1 VLFVVSSGEAVRR
14 ERPGAPGNRF
24 ARRSAALAVVAG
36 LVVGFGV
43 PAAASAA
50 VRVPAGHRVSA
61 SSGGTFVVG
70 DTSSVQKLDPD
81 VVTNF
86 LDFQALGLIY
96 DQLVQYNTK
105 LQLVP
110 DLATSWAYGDGNRM
124 LTFQLRKGVTFDD
137 GSTFTSANVVASLD
151 RALAPKTGDASAS
164 FLANVKKIVATGT
177 YTVQFQLSRP
187 DTSILDGLTSVN
199 LSVLSTKAIAAG
211 TLAKT
216 PDGTGPFEFSSWSPG
231 NTFVMKANPNYWG
244 GRVSLGTVKIETIP
258 SEQSIASAVE
268 ANTVQLGL
276 LTEPQVATHLPSSL
290 KVQSVLDLTYRAL
303 MLQDKTGPLAKVDN
317 RLAIA
322 CAVNRKQVLEDAVF
336 GAGQVVGPVPLGQY
350 ASNPVSA
357 VCPTPNLATA
367 KSYLQKAGDPKGFS
381 FTAVTSTDLDPTS
394 AAQATVVQSDLA
406 KVGITMNIQNLAED
420 AYIQD
425 WLKGKFEAAFAW
437 NGADPNPYTMYGRY
451 FGTGANLGIPAGYSS
466 AELQKLLAEG
476 DTATS
481 AAAQKSIWTSFSN
494 QLTSNAVWIWLFTG
508 LDYAV
513 MAPSVHGFT
522 LAPTNSTSLDALRS
536 TTFS

>member
-1 VLFVVSSGEAVRR
+1 VVCSNDVVVRR
-14 ERPGAPGNRF
+14 RAGRYVRNGATLVVGASLLATFGGLVPAPGA
-24 ARRSAALAVVAG
+24 AAQVVHAARSAA
-36 LVVGFGV
+36 
-43 PAAASAA
+43 ASN
-50 VRVPAGHRVSA
+50 
-61 SSGGTFVVG
+61 GGTLVVG

-96 DQLVQYNTK
+96 DQLVQYNSK

-110 DLATSWAYGDGNRM
+110 DLATSWAYSNGNKL

-137 GSTFTSANVVASLD
+137 GTPFSSANVVVSME

-164 FLANVKKIVATGT
+164 FLTNVEKIKATGP
-177 YTVQFQLSRP
+177 YTVEFVLSRP

-199 LSVLSTKAIAAG
+199 LSILSTKAVGAD

-216 PDGTGPFEFSSWSPG
+216 PDGTGPYEFESWSPG
-231 NTFVMKANPNYWG
+231 NTFVMKPNPFYWG
-244 GRVSLGTVKIETIP
+244 GRPSIGTIKIETIP

-276 LTEPQVATHLPSSL
+276 LTQPQVATHLPGSI
-290 KVQSVLDLTYRAL
+290 KVDKVLDLTYRAL
-303 MLQDKTGPLAKVDN
+303 MLQDKSGPLIKVDN

-322 CAVNRKQVLEDAVF
+322 CAVDRKQVVEDAVF
-336 GAGQVVGPVPLGQY
+336 GAGQVVGPVPLGQF

-357 VCPTPNLATA
+357 VCPTPNVTTA
-367 KSYLQKAGDPKGFS
+367 KSYLQKAGNPKGFS
-381 FTAVTSTDLDPTS
+381 FTALTSTDLDPTS

-406 KVGITMNIQNLAED
+406 KVGIKMNIQNLAGD

-425 WLKGKFEAAFAW
+425 WLKGRFQAAFAW

-451 FGTGANLGIPAGYSS
+451 FGAGANLGVPAGYSS
-466 AELQKLLAEG
+466 PTLQKLLVQG
-476 DTATS
+476 DQATG
-481 AAAQKSIWTSFSN
+481 AAAQTSDWAQFSKA
-494 QLTSNAVWIWLFTG
+494 LTSNAVWIWLFTAY
-508 LDYAV
+508 DYAAMV
-513 MAPSVHGFT
+513 SSLHGFS

-536 TTFS
+536 ATIS

>member
-1 VLFVVSSGEAVRR
+1 VVSSGEAVRR
-14 ERPGAPGNRF
+14 GWSGVPGNRF
-24 ARRSAALAVVAG
+24 ARRGAALAAVTG

-43 PAAASAA
+43 PASASAA
-50 VRVPAGHRVSA
+50 VRAPAGDRVSA

-110 DLATSWAYGDGNRM
+110 DLATSWAYSDGNRM

-137 GSTFTSANVVASLD
+137 GSTFTSADVVASLD

-164 FLANVKKIVATGT
+164 YLANVKKIVATGT

-199 LSVLSTKAIAAG
+199 LSMLSTKAIAAG

-244 GRVSLGTVKIETIP
+244 GKVTLGTVKIETIP

-303 MLQDKTGPLAKVDN
+303 MLQDKTGPLANVDN

-336 GAGQVVGPVPLGQY
+336 GGGRVVGPVPLGQY
-350 ASNPVSA
+350 ASDPVSA
-357 VCPTPNLATA
+357 VCPTTNVAMA

-466 AELQKLLAEG
+466 AELQKLLAQG

-513 MAPSVHGFT
+513 LAPSVHGFT

>member
-1 VLFVVSSGEAVRR
+1 VVCFGEVAAAG
-14 ERPGAPGNRF
+14 RPG
-24 ARRSAALAVVAG
+24 RRSARGVATLAVGVSLLATIG
-36 LVVGFGV
+36 L
-43 PAAASAA
+43 PASASAA
-50 VRVPAGHRVSA
+50 TTRASNAHRVNAA
-61 SSGGTFVVG
+61 SGSTFVVA

-110 DLATSWAYGDGNRM
+110 DLATSWAYSDGNRL

-137 GSTFTSANVVASLD
+137 GTSFTSANVVASLD
-151 RALAPKTGDASAS
+151 RATAPKTGDASAS
-164 FLANVKKIVATGT
+164 FLANVKKIVATGP
-177 YTVQFQLSRP
+177 YSVEFQLSQP

-199 LSVLSTKAIAAG
+199 LSILSTKAIASG
-211 TLAKT
+211 TVAKT
-216 PDGTGPFEFSSWSPG
+216 PDGTGPFQFSSWSPG
-231 NTFVMKANPNYWG
+231 NTFVMTANPYYWG
-244 GRVSLGTVKIETIP
+244 GKVSLGSVKIETIP

-268 ANTVQLGL
+268 ANTAQLGL
-276 LTEPQVATHLPSSL
+276 LTEPQVATHLPGSI
-290 KVQSVLDLTYRAL
+290 KVQTVLDLTYRAL
-303 MLQDKTGPLAKVDN
+303 MLQDKSGPLANVDN

-336 GAGQVVGPVPLGQY
+336 GAGQIVGPVPLGQY

-357 VCPTPNLATA
+357 VCPATNVGSA
-367 KSYLQKAGDPKGFS
+367 KSYLQKAGNPKGFS
-381 FTAVTSTDLDPTS
+381 FTALTSTDLDPTS

-406 KVGITMNIQNLAED
+406 KAGIKMNIQNLAGD

-425 WLKGKFEAAFAW
+425 WLKGTFQAAFAW

-451 FGTGANLGIPAGYSS
+451 FGAGANLGVPAGYSS
-466 AELQKLLAEG
+466 TQLQKLLLQG
-476 DTATS
+476 DTATGAS
-481 AAAQKSIWTSFSN
+481 QKSIWTQFSN
-494 QLTSNAVWIWLFTG
+494 QLTSNAVWIWLFTAY
-508 LDYAV
+508 DYAV
-513 MAPSVHGFT
+513 LAPSVHGFT

-536 TTFS
+536 TTNS

>member
-1 VLFVVSSGEAVRR
+1 
-14 ERPGAPGNRF
+14 
-24 ARRSAALAVVAG
+24 
-36 LVVGFGV
+36 
-43 PAAASAA
+43 
-50 VRVPAGHRVSA
+50 
-61 SSGGTFVVG
+61 
-70 DTSSVQKLDPD
+70 
-81 VVTNF
+81 
-86 LDFQALGLIY
+86 
-96 DQLVQYNTK
+96 
-105 LQLVP
+105 
-110 DLATSWAYGDGNRM
+110 M
-124 LTFQLRKGVTFDD
+124 
-137 GSTFTSANVVASLD
+137 
-151 RALAPKTGDASAS
+151 
-164 FLANVKKIVATGT
+164 
-177 YTVQFQLSRP
+177 QFQLSQP

-199 LSVLSTKAIAAG
+199 LSMLSTKAIAAG

-231 NTFVMKANPNYWG
+231 NTFVMKANPDYWG
-244 GRVSLGTVKIETIP
+244 GKVTLGSVKIETIP

-303 MLQDKTGPLAKVDN
+303 MLQDKTGPLANVDN

-357 VCPTPNLATA
+357 VCPTPNAATA
-367 KSYLQKAGDPKGFS
+367 KSYLQKAGDAKGFS
-381 FTAVTSTDLDPTS
+381 FTAMTSTDLDPTS

-406 KVGITMNIQNLAED
+406 KVGITMNIQNLADD

-425 WLKGKFEAAFAW
+425 WLKGKFQAAFAW

-451 FGTGANLGIPAGYSS
+451 FGTGANLGVPAGYSS
-466 AELQKLLAEG
+466 AQLQKLLAEG

-481 AAAQKSIWTSFSN
+481 ASCSEEPLDQLLQRVDVQRGVDLALHRPRLRRARSVGARLHVGADELDLARLAALNLVS
-494 QLTSNAVWIWLFTG
+494 
-508 LDYAV
+508 
-513 MAPSVHGFT
+513 
-522 LAPTNSTSLDALRS
+522 
-536 TTFS
+536 

>member
-1 VLFVVSSGEAVRR
+1 LVRSEDAVSEG
-14 ERPGAPGNRF
+14 RPGRNP
-24 ARRSAALAVVAG
+24 ARIGAALAATAG
-36 LVVGFGV
+36 LLATFAV
-43 PAAASAA
+43 PASASAA
-50 VRVPAGHRVSA
+50 TVRAHDGHGAANSSSA
-61 SSGGTFVVG
+61 TFVVG

-96 DQLVQYNTK
+96 DQLVQYNSK

-110 DLATSWAYGDGNRM
+110 DLATSWSYSDGNKL

-151 RALAPKTGDASAS
+151 RALNPKTGDASAS
-164 FLANVKKIVATGT
+164 FLANVKKIVATAP

-199 LSVLSTKAIAAG
+199 LSMLSTKAIAAG
-211 TLAKT
+211 TVAKT
-216 PDGTGPFEFSSWSPG
+216 PDGTGPFAFSSWSPG
-231 NTFVMKANPNYWG
+231 NTFVMKANPSYWG
-244 GRVSLGTVKIETIP
+244 GKVTLGVVKIETIP
-258 SEQSIASAVE
+258 SETSIASAVE

-303 MLQDKTGPLAKVDN
+303 MLQDKTGPLANVDN

-336 GAGQVVGPVPLGQY
+336 GAGQVVGPVPLGQF

-357 VCPTPNLATA
+357 VCPTPNLAMA
-367 KSYLQKAGDPKGFS
+367 KSYLQKAGDAKGFS

-451 FGTGANLGIPAGYSS
+451 FGTGANLGVPAGYSS
-466 AELQKLLAEG
+466 SQLENLLTQG
-476 DTATS
+476 DTATG
-481 AAAQKSIWTSFSN
+481 AAAQKNLWSQFSR
-494 QLTSNAVWIWLFTG
+494 QLTANAVWIWLFTG
-508 LDYAV
+508 LDYAAL
-513 MAPSVHGFT
+513 APSVHGFS
-522 LAPTNSTSLDALRS
+522 LAPTNSTSLDSLRS
-536 TTFS
+536 TTVS